1 MGILIA
7 VGQLILSLS
16 ILIVLHEGGHF
27 FPSKWFG
34 VKVEKF
40 YLFFDAGVKLF
51 GKKLDGA
58 LFKHKVGETEYGIG
72 WLPLGGYVKIAGMM
86 DESFDKEQLAK
97 EPENWEFRAK
107 PAWQRLIIM
116 IGGVTVNFILGIFL
130 LSMVLFTWGK
140 EYVPAENATY
150 GIAVDSLGTEL
161 GLQDGDRILTVGDTP
176 FDRFNPGI
184 LIQGIAIDGAKE
196 VKVRRDGQEVDLD
209 VPENFGK
216 RLISE
221 TKKGKKVFNYRLPF
235 VVGEV
240 LKGSA
245 AEGAGMEKEDSIIL
259 VNNQAT
265 PFFSD
270 FVKAVSA
277 SPGKKVSVG
286 FIRDNQTMSKEMT
299 VSAEGTVG
307 LRPYGEDRYY
317 ESQRDEYALGEAF
330 SQGTKDSYNFLATQI
345 KAFKRIFTGEIAA
358 KDSLGGFISIG
369 GLFGDEW
376 LWERFWYMTGIL
388 SLILGF
394 MNLLPIPILDGG
406 HVVFLLYEMVTGRT
420 VPEKVMEYMMYA
432 GLILIGA
439 LMIFA
444 NGNDLVGLWNGCN

>member
-27 FPSKWFG
+27 LPSKWFR
-34 VKVEKF
+34 VKVDKF
-40 YLFFDAGVKLF
+40 YLFFDAGIKSLGF
-51 GKKLDGA
+51 EGS
-58 LFKHKVGETEYGIG
+58 LFKHKIGETEYGIG

-86 DESFDKEQLAK
+86 DESFDKEQLEKPA
-97 EPENWEFRAK
+97 EDWEFRSK

-130 LSMVLFTWGK
+130 LSMVLFTYGK
-140 EYVPAENATY
+140 EYYPAENITY
-150 GIAVDSLGTEL
+150 GIAADSLGMEI
-161 GLQDGDRILTVGDTP
+161 GLRDGDRILKVGDRD
-176 FDRFNPGI
+176 FDRFNPGL
-184 LIQGIAIDGAKE
+184 LIQGIAIDGAKTVTVQRNGRE
-196 VKVRRDGQEVDLD
+196 TELT
-209 VPENFGK
+209 VPDNFGK

-221 TKKGKKVFNYRLPF
+221 TKQGKDVFTYRLPF

-240 LKGSA
+240 KKDMP
-245 AEGAGMEKEDSIIL
+245 AGEAGIEVGDSIIM
-259 VNNQAT
+259 VNGQNT

-270 FVKAVSA
+270 FVRAVK
-277 SPGKKVSVG
+277 PQKEKEVNITY
-286 FIRDNQTMSKEMT
+286 IRDGQNYDQAVT
-299 VSAEGTVG
+299 VNEDGRVG
-307 LRPYGEDRYY
+307 LSPYGPDRYY
-317 ESQRDEYALGEAF
+317 ETQRDEYALGEAF
-330 SQGTKDSYNFLATQI
+330 KQGTTDSYDFIATQL
-345 KAFKRIFTGEIAA
+345 KAFKQIFTGKIAA
-358 KDSLGGFISIG
+358 GDSLGGFISIG
-369 GLFGDEW
+369 GLFGEEW
-376 LWERFWYMTGIL
+376 IWERFWYMTGIL

-444 NGNDLVGLWNGCN
+444 NGNDVWNLIKGYF

>member
-7 VGQLILSLS
+7 VGQLLLSLS

-27 FPSKWFG
+27 LPSKWFG

-40 YLFFDAGVKLF
+40 YLFFDAGIKSLGF
-51 GKKLDGA
+51 EGS
-58 LFKHKVGETEYGIG
+58 LFKHTIGDTEYGIG

-86 DESFDKEQLAK
+86 DESFDKEQLSK
-97 EPENWEFRAK
+97 EPEDWEFRSK

-116 IGGVTVNFILGIFL
+116 VGGVTVNFILGIFL

-140 EYVPAENATY
+140 QYYPAENVTY
-150 GIAVDSLGTEL
+150 GIAVDSLAMDL
-161 GLQDGDRILTVGDTP
+161 GLRDGDRILKVGETP

-184 LIQGIAIDGAKE
+184 VIQGIAIDGATNVSVE
-196 VKVRRDGQEVDLD
+196 RDGQILNLD
-209 VPENFGK
+209 VPEGYGK
-216 RLISE
+216 RIISE
-221 TKKGKKVFNYRLPF
+221 TKQGATFITFRLPF
-235 VVGEV
+235 VVGQVVKDSPAKDAGFE
-240 LKGSA
+240 KG
-245 AEGAGMEKEDSIIL
+245 DSIIS
-259 VNNQAT
+259 VNNLPT

-270 FVKAVSA
+270 FVKAVRPNKGNEIA
-277 SPGKKVSVG
+277 IGY
-286 FIRDNQTMSKEMT
+286 IRDNQKFDKRVKVTEDGK
-299 VSAEGTVG
+299 VG
-307 LRPYGEDRYY
+307 LGSFGPDRYY
-317 ESQRDEYALGEAF
+317 DVKRDEFALGESF
-330 SQGTKDSYNFLATQI
+330 KQGTEDSYDFLATQV
-345 KAFKRIFTGEIAA
+345 KAFGKIFSGDIAA

-376 LWERFWYMTGIL
+376 IWERFWRMTGIL

-420 VPEKVMEYMMYA
+420 VPERVMEFMMYA

-444 NGNDLVGLWNGCN
+444 NGNDVWGLIKGWF

>member
-27 FPSKWFG
+27 LPSKWFG

-40 YLFFDAGVKLF
+40 YLFFDAGIKMF
-51 GKKLDGA
+51 GKKLDGS
-58 LFKHKVGETEYGIG
+58 LFKHKIGETEYGIG

-97 EPENWEFRAK
+97 EPEDWEFRAK

-130 LSMVLFTWGK
+130 LSMVLFTYGK
-140 EYVPAENATY
+140 EYIPAENATY
-150 GIAVDSLGTEL
+150 GIAVDSLGLEL
-161 GLQDGDRILTVGDTP
+161 GLQDGDRILTVGNTP

-196 VKVRRDGQEVDLD
+196 VTVERDGRRVNLEVPAD
-209 VPENFGK
+209 FGK

-221 TKKGKKVFNYRLPF
+221 TKKGKEVFTYRLPF
-235 VVGEV
+235 VVGKV
-240 LKGSA
+240 AKGTPA
-245 AEGAGMEKEDSIIL
+245 EAAGFAEGDSITM
-259 VNNQAT
+259 VNNRPT
-265 PFFSD
+265 PYFSD
-270 FVKAVSA
+270 FVKVVKPKQDEEISVTFFRDNAKID
-277 SPGKKVSVG
+277 KKV
-286 FIRDNQTMSKEMT
+286 T
-299 VSAEGTVG
+299 VAPDGKVG
-307 LRPYGEDRYY
+307 LAPYGPDRYFTLK
-317 ESQRDEYALGEAF
+317 RDEYGIGEAF
-330 SQGTKDSYNFLATQI
+330 SQGTRDSYNFLATQV
-345 KAFKRIFTGEIAA
+345 KAFKKIFTGDIAA

>member
-40 YLFFDAGVKLF
+40 YLFFDAGIKSLGF
-51 GKKLDGA
+51 EGS
-58 LFKHKVGETEYGIG
+58 LFKHKIGETEYGIG

-86 DESFDKEQLAK
+86 DESFDKEQLDKPA
-97 EPENWEFRAK
+97 EDWEFRSK

-140 EYVPAENATY
+140 QYLPAENATM
-150 GIAVDSLGTEL
+150 GIAVDSLGMEL
-161 GLQDGDRILTVGDTP
+161 GLQDGDIITMVGDKP
-176 FDRFNPGI
+176 LEKFGQGG
-184 LIQGIAIDGAKE
+184 LVQGIAIDGAKTVT
-196 VKVRRDGQEVDLD
+196 VKRNGTSVVLQTPADY
-209 VPENFGK
+209 GK
-216 RLISE
+216 RLVSE
-221 TKKGKKVFNYRLPF
+221 TKKGNDVFALRQPF
-235 VVGEV
+235 VIESVP
-240 LKGSA
+240 KGKDSPANKAGIMPGDSVILINDQPA
-245 AEGAGMEKEDSIIL
+245 AYY
-259 VNNQAT
+259 
-265 PFFSD
+265 SD
-270 FVKAVSA
+270 FVRTIRKDKNKEIKLGVIR
-277 SPGKKVSVG
+277 GNQKVDLKVTP
-286 FIRDNQTMSKEMT
+286 NEK
-299 VSAEGTVG
+299 G
-307 LRPYGEDRYY
+307 LIGVVRHPTDRYFEFKRITY
-317 ESQRDEYALGEAF
+317 GLGEAF
-330 SQGTKDSYNFLATQI
+330 KQGTQDSYDFLATQV
-345 KAFKRIFTGEIAA
+345 KAFGKIFSGEIAA

-369 GLFGDEW
+369 GLFGEEW
-376 LWERFWYMTGIL
+376 IWERFWQMTGIL

-420 VPEKVMEYMMYA
+420 VPERVMEVMMYA

-444 NGNDLVGLWNGCN
+444 NGNDIWGLIKDWF